1 MAMDHFDMK
10 YTAPSAEDLQRL
22 KDELGLSSAQMAKLF
37 GLSSGRHWRG
47 YTENGDKRR
56 EISAQTLFF
65 GLAQDELDAEAIA
78 RVLERMRQAGA
89 TIDLESAGEPPQSQD

>member
-1 MAMDHFDMK
+1 MDHFDMK

-47 YTENGDKRR
+47 YTQTGERR

-65 GLAQDELDAEAIA
+65 GLAQRELGAEAIA

-89 TIDLESAGEPPQSQD
+89 TIDLDTAGEPPQSQD

>member
-1 MAMDHFDMK
+1 MDHFDMK
-10 YTAPSAEDLQRL
+10 YEAPSADALQRL

-65 GLAQDELDAEAIA
+65 GLARNELDAEAIA
-78 RVLERMRQAGA
+78 RVLERMRRAGA
-89 TIDLESAGEPPQSQD
+89 TIELESSGEQESSPD

>member
-1 MAMDHFDMK
+1 MK
-10 YTAPSAEDLQRL
+10 YEAPSADALQRL

-65 GLAQDELDAEAIA
+65 GLARSELEAETIA
-78 RVLERMRQAGA
+78 RVLERMRRAGA
-89 TIDLESAGEPPQSQD
+89 TIELDTPGDSQP

>member
-1 MAMDHFDMK
+1 MK
-10 YTAPSAEDLQRL
+10 YKAPSAEELQRL

-47 YTENGDKRR
+47 YTETNKPRS
-56 EISAQTLFF
+56 ISAQTLFF
-65 GLAQDELDAEAIA
+65 GLARKELGAEAIA

-89 TIDLESAGEPPQSQD
+89 TIDLDTDGEQGSSQD

>member
-1 MAMDHFDMK
+1 MALDHFDMK
-10 YTAPSAEDLQRL
+10 YKAPSAEELQRL

-47 YTENGDKRR
+47 YTEAGEKRR
-56 EISAQTLFF
+56 DIGAQTLFF
-65 GLAQDELDAEAIA
+65 GLARIELGAEAID

-89 TIDLESAGEPPQSQD
+89 TIDLDTNGEPQP

>member
-1 MAMDHFDMK
+1 MDHFDMK
-10 YTAPSAEDLQRL
+10 YEAPSADALQRL

-65 GLAQDELDAEAIA
+65 GLARNELDAETIA
-78 RVLERMRQAGA
+78 RVLERMRRAGA
-89 TIDLESAGEPPQSQD
+89 TIELDTPGESQP

>member
-10 YTAPSAEDLQRL
+10 YTAPSAEELQRL

-47 YTENGDKRR
+47 YTETGATRQ
-56 EISAQTLFF
+56 ISAQTLFF
-65 GLAQDELDAEAIA
+65 GLARDELDAAAID
-78 RVLERMRQAGA
+78 RVLERMRRAGA
-89 TIDLESAGEPPQSQD
+89 TIELDTPGEPQP

>member
-1 MAMDHFDMK
+1 MALDHFDMK
-10 YTAPSAEDLQRL
+10 YTAPSAEELQRL

-47 YTENGDKRR
+47 YTETGEKRR
-56 EISAQTLFF
+56 DISAQTLFF
-65 GLAQDELDAEAIA
+65 GLARDELDAAAIA

-89 TIDLESAGEPPQSQD
+89 TIELDTPGEPQP